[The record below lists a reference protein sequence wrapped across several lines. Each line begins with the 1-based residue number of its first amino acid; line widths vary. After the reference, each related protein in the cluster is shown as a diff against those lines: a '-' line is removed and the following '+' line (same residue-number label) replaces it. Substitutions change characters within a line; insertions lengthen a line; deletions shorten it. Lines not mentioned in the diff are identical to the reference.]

1 MDNKYYIAPF
11 ILFTF
16 DFIWLTFFM
25 KKRFNNLVKKIQK
38 EEASYNTVYA
48 TLSYITMIIGL
59 FVFVL
64 PYVSS
69 ENQLMDSLKY
79 GGIFGFVIFAV
90 FDFTNLAIFKNYEL
104 STAIFDIFWGAF
116 LYFITTFLTIQFTL
130 GEISDSS
137 F

>member
-25 KKRFNNLVKKIQK
+25 KKRFSNLIKKIQK
-38 EEASYNTVYA
+38 EEASYNTVYS

-59 FVFVL
+59 YVFVL

-69 ENQLMDSLKY
+69 DNQLMDSLKY
-79 GGIFGFVIFAV
+79 GGIFGFVIFAI

-104 STAIFDIFWGAF
+104 STAIFDIFWGSF
-116 LYFITTFLTIQFTL
+116 LYFITTFLTIQFTS
-130 GEISDSS
+130 GEINDSS